1 MSRTLL
7 SGKTREFLLVM
18 RGLKDIL
25 YPNHCVGCNASSGRG
40 LPLCPFCERTLP
52 WVDPADVQ
60 DRMRKAQQPNDVPLQ
75 GRSGWIFDKKGH
87 IQVLHQ
93 RLKFGGFPHVG
104 FDLAVLMAHAIDPIP
119 PGAYMVPIPLHRLRQ
134 LERGYNQSDYIAEGL
149 ATAWHCAV
157 RNPLER
163 HRFGRSQTGKGRTL
177 RARSLDGAFV
187 AAAAAGQPWDVNAP
201 LWLVDDI
208 LTTGSTLWSAA
219 RTLRQAGYRVE
230 GCLTLGMAR
239 T

>member
-119 PGAYMVPIPLHRLRQ
+119 PGAYMVPLPLHRLRQ

>member
-1 MSRTLL
+1 
-7 SGKTREFLLVM
+7 
-18 RGLKDIL
+18 
-25 YPNHCVGCNASSGRG
+25 
-40 LPLCPFCERTLP
+40 
-52 WVDPADVQ
+52 
-60 DRMRKAQQPNDVPLQ
+60 MRKAQQPNDVPLQ

-119 PGAYMVPIPLHRLRQ
+119 AGAYMVPIPLHRLRQ